1 MSGLFR
7 RLAEH
12 AELSYESAV
21 LLPPEAYTSVE
32 MLDAERT
39 HLFAREWL
47 CAGRTADLVNAGDYL
62 TVDVPSGQPG
72 VDHHSVIIIRDEHG
86 ELGAF
91 ANVCV
96 HRCATLL
103 QGCGAVAR
111 ITCPYHAWVYRLDGQ
126 LIAAPYMHRTVDAI
140 GRPFNTSDHHL
151 QRLLLEVREGFL
163 YVNADPTALPLG
175 PRLEGLSA
183 VVGRYRMAG
192 YLPVASGVDEWDT
205 NWKCLAENFMD
216 AYHVFKVHRGTFAAD
231 GDSTATTTVYP
242 GTDAYAYHVAV
253 DDPASSHGIAHAD
266 NVVLDGTWRHTTA
279 LAAVFPHHVM
289 QIQADWLWYL
299 ALSPVGAGRVR
310 IRWNVAV
317 APEQL
322 AAQADPQ
329 RYVKEVLGL
338 LERVNAEDRPVVE
351 GVYRGLQRIDAR
363 RGPFSYLERNVYDFD
378 RYVAHRVSR
387 P

>member
-1 MSGLFR
+1 MSDLMR

-12 AELSYESAV
+12 AGLSFDRAV
-21 LLPPEAYTSVE
+21 LLPPEAYTSAE

-39 HLFAREWL
+39 HLFAHEWL

-62 TVDVPSGQPG
+62 TVDVPAGQLG
-72 VDHHSVIIIRDEHG
+72 AEHDSVIIVRDEQG

-91 ANVCV
+91 ANVCA

-103 QGCGAVAR
+103 LGCGTAAR

-126 LIAAPYMHRTVDAI
+126 LVAAPYMHRTVDAD

-151 QRLLLEVREGFL
+151 QRLLLEVWEGFV
-163 YVNADPTALPLG
+163 YVNADPAALPLG

-192 YLPVASGVDEWDT
+192 YVPVACGVDEWNT

-216 AYHVFKVHRGTFAAD
+216 AYHVFKVHRSTFATD
-231 GDSTATTTVYP
+231 GDSTANTTVYP
-242 GTDAYAYHVAV
+242 GTDAYAYHLAV

-266 NVVLDGTWRHTTA
+266 NVVLDGTWRRTTA
-279 LAAVFPHHVM
+279 LAAVFPSHVM

-299 ALSPVGAGRVR
+299 ALSPVGTDRVR
-310 IRWNVAV
+310 IRWDVSV

-322 AAQADPQ
+322 AAQPDP
-329 RYVKEVLGL
+329 RGYVAEVLGL

-351 GVYRGLQRIDAR
+351 GVHRGLRNGNAQ

-378 RYVAHRVSR
+378 RYVAQRVS
-387 P
+387 